1 MDTCFHVASGKM
13 RLLHGAHPRI
23 TDAPL
28 LTWSVRRRLERIHS
42 GDRMNALAFSL
53 AYQLRFSG
61 RISHM
66 RFSVLAV
73 SVLGLAVLLSGC
85 GDGNEPTKSGTE
97 SGGKKR
103 YRIAVIP
110 KGTTHDFWKSVHYG
124 AQQAA
129 GELGN
134 VELIWNGPD
143 NEKDKE
149 GQIKIVDTFVGER
162 VDGICL
168 APIDRDSLVP
178 AVRRAKQRKIP
189 VLVFDSALSDMND
202 AISYVATDNYHG
214 GVMAGEHLAKIL
226 EGKGGVILLR
236 YEAGSESTEQR
247 EQGFLGALKEH
258 ESIKVL
264 SESQRVDSDAV
275 QAPKVGE
282 SVLRN
287 FKDEVTGAFT
297 VCEPNNK
304 GMLQA
309 LENEKLAGKV
319 RFIAF
324 DSDPRILQGLKD
336 KTVDGVML
344 QDPERMGYL
353 AVKTIVAHLSGE
365 SVETRIP
372 TGEKLAT
379 AENMHET
386 EMKRLL
392 EPKKFGE

>member
-1 MDTCFHVASGKM
+1 MWRS
-13 RLLHGAHPRI
+13 
-23 TDAPL
+23 
-28 LTWSVRRRLERIHS
+28 
-42 GDRMNALAFSL
+42 SL
-53 AYQLRFSG
+53 ALT
-61 RISHM
+61 
-66 RFSVLAV
+66 
-73 SVLGLAVLLSGC
+73 LSLVFTGC
-85 GDGNEPTKSGTE
+85 GASDQPTKSEAG
-97 SGGKKR
+97 SGGKKQ
-103 YRIAVIP
+103 YRVAVIP
-110 KGTTHDFWKSVHYG
+110 KGTTHDFWKSVHFG

-129 GELGN
+129 DELGN
-134 VELIWNGPD
+134 VELVWNGPD

-178 AVRRAKQRKIP
+178 AVKRAKQRGIP
-189 VLVFDSALSDMND
+189 VVIFDSALSDLSD
-202 AISYVATDNYHG
+202 AVSYVATDNYHG

-226 EGKGGVILLR
+226 DGKGGVILLR
-236 YEAGSESTEQR
+236 YQAGSESTEQR
-247 EQGFLGALKEH
+247 EQGFLDALKEH
-258 ESIKVL
+258 VGIKIL

-275 QAPKVGE
+275 QALKVGE

-287 FKDEVTGAFT
+287 FKDEVAGAFT

-324 DSDPRILQGLKD
+324 DSDPRILQGLRD
-336 KTVDGVML
+336 KTVDGIML

-353 AVKTIVAHLSGE
+353 SVKTMLAYLNGE
-365 SVETRIP
+365 AVEKRIP

-379 AENMHET
+379 ADNMDDSK
-386 EMKRLL
+386 MLRLL
-392 EPKKFGE
+392 EPRKFGE

>member
-1 MDTCFHVASGKM
+1 
-13 RLLHGAHPRI
+13 
-23 TDAPL
+23 
-28 LTWSVRRRLERIHS
+28 
-42 GDRMNALAFSL
+42 
-53 AYQLRFSG
+53 
-61 RISHM
+61 M
-66 RFSVLAV
+66 RFSVFAV
-73 SVLGLAVLLSGC
+73 LVLSLSVGLAGC
-85 GDGNEPTKSGTE
+85 GGGEQPAKPEAG
-97 SGGKKR
+97 SGGKKK

-129 GELGN
+129 DELGN
-134 VELIWNGPD
+134 VELVWNGPD

-178 AVRRAKQRKIP
+178 AVRRAKQRGIP
-189 VLVFDSALSDMND
+189 VVIFDSALSDLSD
-202 AISYVATDNYHG
+202 AVSYVATDNYHG
-214 GVMAGEHLAKIL
+214 GVMAGKHLAKIL

-236 YEAGSESTEQR
+236 YQAGSESTEQR
-247 EQGFLGALKEH
+247 EQGFLDALKEH
-258 ESIKVL
+258 EGIKVL

-275 QAPKVGE
+275 QALKVGE

-287 FKDEVTGAFT
+287 FKDEVAGAFT

-324 DSDPRILQGLKD
+324 DSDPRILQGMKD
-336 KTVDGVML
+336 KSVDGVML

-353 AVKTIVAHLSGE
+353 SVKTIVAHLNGE
-365 SVETRIP
+365 EVEKRIP

-379 AENMHET
+379 AENMGDP
-386 EMKRLL
+386 EMRRLL
-392 EPKKFGE
+392 EPRKFGE

>member
-1 MDTCFHVASGKM
+1 
-13 RLLHGAHPRI
+13 
-23 TDAPL
+23 
-28 LTWSVRRRLERIHS
+28 
-42 GDRMNALAFSL
+42 
-53 AYQLRFSG
+53 
-61 RISHM
+61 M

-73 SVLGLAVLLSGC
+73 SVLSLSVGLTGC
-85 GDGNEPTKSGTE
+85 GGDQSPTKSETA
-97 SGGKKR
+97 GGKKK

-124 AQQAA
+124 AKQAA
-129 GELGN
+129 DELGN
-134 VELIWNGPD
+134 VELVWNGPD

-168 APIDRDSLVP
+168 APIDRDALVP
-178 AVRRAKQRKIP
+178 AVRRAKQRGIP
-189 VLVFDSALSDMND
+189 VVVFDSALSDLAD
-202 AISYVATDNYHG
+202 AVSYVATDNYHG
-214 GVMAGEHLAKIL
+214 GVMAGEHLARIL
-226 EGKGGVILLR
+226 DGRGGVILLR
-236 YEAGSESTEQR
+236 YQAGSESTEQR
-247 EQGFLGALKEH
+247 EQGFLDALKEH
-258 ESIKVL
+258 AAIKVL

-275 QAPKVGE
+275 QALKVGE

-287 FKDEVTGAFT
+287 FKDEVAGAFT

-324 DSDPRILQGLKD
+324 DSDPRILQGLHD

-353 AVKTIVAHLSGE
+353 SVTSMIAHLNGE
-365 SVETRIP
+365 AVAKRIP

-379 AENMHET
+379 ADNMDDPD
-386 EMKRLL
+386 MQRLL
-392 EPKKFGE
+392 EPRKFGE

>member
-1 MDTCFHVASGKM
+1 M
-13 RLLHGAHPRI
+13 RIA
-23 TDAPL
+23 
-28 LTWSVRRRLERIHS
+28 V
-42 GDRMNALAFSL
+42 
-53 AYQLRFSG
+53 
-61 RISHM
+61 
-66 RFSVLAV
+66 V
-73 SVLGLAVLLSGC
+73 SVSLLSLSLCLAGC
-85 GDGNEPTKSGTE
+85 GGGDQQARSEAS
-97 SGGKKR
+97 SGGKKK

-110 KGTTHDFWKSVHYG
+110 KGTTHDFWKSVHFG

-129 GELGN
+129 DELGD
-134 VELIWNGPD
+134 VELVWNGPD

-178 AVRRAKQRKIP
+178 AVRRAKQRGIP
-189 VLVFDSALSDMND
+189 VVIFDSALSDLND
-202 AISYVATDNYHG
+202 AVSYVATDNYHG
-214 GVMAGEHLAKIL
+214 GVMAGEYLATIL
-226 EGKGGVILLR
+226 DGKGGVILLR
-236 YEAGSESTEQR
+236 YQAGSESTEQR
-247 EQGFLGALKEH
+247 EQGFLDALKEH
-258 ESIKVL
+258 EGIRIL

-275 QAPKVGE
+275 QALKVGE

-287 FKDEVTGAFT
+287 FKDEVAGAFT

-324 DSDPRILQGLKD
+324 DSDPRILQGLRD
-336 KTVDGVML
+336 KTVHGVML

-353 AVKTIVAHLSGE
+353 SVKTMVGHLNRE
-365 SVETRIP
+365 TVEIRIP

-379 AENMHET
+379 PENMDDP
-386 EMKRLL
+386 EMQRLL
-392 EPKKFGE
+392 KPRKFGE